1 MGNNSVKEQIQQ
13 ILSYIQ
19 GRSVN
24 IWKKNIVKNLEN
36 RELEYITVGK
46 FLMDLKKKFREGDN
60 ETMKV
65 TELKK
70 VE

>member
-1 MGNNSVKEQIQQ
+1 
-13 ILSYIQ
+13 
-19 GRSVN
+19 
-24 IWKKNIVKNLEN
+24 LEN

-46 FLMDLKKKFREGDN
+46 FLMDLKKKFREGDD

-65 TELKK
+65 AELKK